1 MTKTGKSRFSYN
13 PKNKLSEIT
22 DTRGRKTKYEYGE
35 TKLLKVKYDT
45 GKEITFGYL
54 NNNITLVKEEKNAL
68 RTNLSYNA
76 NKLSS
81 VNNYSTIDGIPKTN
95 TSEVSSLISSTTI
108 TYSQT
113 ANTIMNYVTITED
126 SHAEKYIFD
135 SNRNCSAHYVSE
147 NGVVTKAEQYEY
159 VPYWK
164 GTAAQSN
171 PRSVTKYAKKDTLYK
186 TALTSFVFTVG
197 DTETTTLDH

>member
-1 MTKTGKSRFSYN
+1 MIKEYIRYDNYGNYAVVEYEKLGVATNSPTRIVRIYDQEGKEVRFSYN
-13 PKNKLSEIT
+13 PQNRLSEIT

-108 TYSQT
+108 TYQQRP
-113 ANTIMNYVTITED
+113 ADMGGMR
-126 SHAEKYIFD
+126 AEFDFRTYIGTLRGL
-135 SNRNCSAHYVSE
+135 SERQNR
-147 NGVVTKAEQYEY
+147 G
-159 VPYWK
+159 
-164 GTAAQSN
+164 
-171 PRSVTKYAKKDTLYK
+171 K
-186 TALTSFVFTVG
+186 TTVIV
-197 DTETTTLDH
+197 